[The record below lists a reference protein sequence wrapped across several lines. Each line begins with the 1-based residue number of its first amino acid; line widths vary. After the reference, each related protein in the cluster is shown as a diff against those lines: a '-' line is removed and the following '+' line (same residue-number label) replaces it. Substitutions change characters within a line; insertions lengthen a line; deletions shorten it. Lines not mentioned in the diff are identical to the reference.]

1 VTPTADGTAFLT
13 HARQLLSAHEAALG
27 FRDEGETSELRL
39 GISDHALGLWAGLL
53 FPRLRAALPPRCRLD
68 IRVGLSQSLRNGFN
82 AGLLDAIVIRRDA
95 GGQEGEVLG
104 LDSLSWR
111 GVASA
116 VVHAQ
121 AIRVLEQ
128 AGLDW
133 RESLVAGSCAML
145 AEGVRAGL
153 GIAPMGAM
161 AARDLPDIGASLGL
175 PPLKP
180 SEIVLLGRQQDAG
193 MAAALRVLAAG
204 VRAALRGP

>member
-1 VTPTADGTAFLT
+1 M
-13 HARQLLSAHEAALG
+13 
-27 FRDEGETSELRL
+27 
-39 GISDHALGLWAGLL
+39 
-53 FPRLRAALPPRCRLD
+53 
-68 IRVGLSQSLRNGFN
+68 
-82 AGLLDAIVIRRDA
+82 
-95 GGQEGEVLG
+95 LG

-116 VVHAQ
+116 VMHVEPLRLATLGEPCGVRAQ

-145 AEGVRAGL
+145 VKGVRAGL
-153 GIAPMGAM
+153 GIAPMGGLAGG
-161 AARDLPDIGASLGL
+161 DLPDIGAALGL

-180 SEIVLLGRQQDAG
+180 SEIVLMGRQQDAG

-204 VRAALRGP
+204 VRAALHRPRS